1 MPVSRLSRIEDQ
13 KQKKRLMAAIIGT
26 IALVAFVAFFGV
38 NALIGFSLFVD
49 KIRGNS
55 PQTGQSSSLI
65 LPPVLD
71 PPVTATNSAQIVVT
85 GKGQAGLSLIA
96 YVNGE
101 ESDTQKIPDT
111 GTFSIDVKLKEGA
124 NTISAKIGDDKENT
138 SELSNV
144 VSVTYANKPP
154 TLTISDPSDNAT
166 INGEKNTVTV
176 NGITGENTT
185 VTVNDRFVVVHNDN
199 SFSYDYP
206 LNEGD
211 NMLKIV
217 ATDSAGNKTT
227 VERKVTYHR

>member
-13 KQKKRLMAAIIGT
+13 KQKKRLMAAILGT
-26 IALVAFVAFFGV
+26 IALIAFVALFGV

-55 PQTGQSSSLI
+55 PQNTQSNALI

-71 PPVTATNSAQIVVT
+71 PPVAATNSAQIVVT

-96 YVNGE
+96 YVNGDE
-101 ESDTQKIPDT
+101 IDSEKIPDT
-111 GTFSIDVKLKEGA
+111 GTFSIDVKLKEGT
-124 NTISAKIGDDKENT
+124 NTVSAKITDDKENT

-144 VSVTYANKPP
+144 VSVVYVNKPP
-154 TLTISDPSDNAT
+154 ELTVSDPSDNAT

-199 SFSYDYP
+199 TFSYDYP

-211 NMLKIV
+211 NILKIV
-217 ATDSAGNKTT
+217 ATDSAGNRTT
-227 VERKVTYHR
+227 VERRVTYHK